1 MKRIIFM
8 CTALLLATSQL
19 LAGGK
24 LDLKSITSGHFQG
37 ERLAEVKPLADGET
51 YAQISRDGKQII
63 KYSFKTGKQVAVLFD
78 VATVRGDVIP
88 RIDGYIMSP
97 DGRRMLIQTNTKPVY
112 RRSYTAEYYIFSIEN
127 NKMEPLSKGGPQQ
140 TPLFSPDGQQIAF
153 VRDNN
158 IHLVK
163 LLYDNAES
171 QVTKDGKWNEI
182 INGIPDWVN
191 EEEFGNNRS
200 MVFTADSRQICWIRY
215 DESKVK
221 QYSMQMFKGLNPAM
235 EQYAGYP
242 GFYTYKYPI
251 AGEQNSTVSVYS
263 FDIKSRQT
271 RKLQVPLKEDDY
283 IPRIIMTS
291 DPAKVAI
298 YTMNR
303 HQDELNI
310 YMANPL
316 STLCKLV
323 ISEKIDKYVRESSM
337 SSIKITDNHILLPS
351 ERSGFTHLYLYNLN
365 GQLKRTVTSGNYE
378 VKDVYGYDEATG
390 DVYYA
395 ANKNGVAEQQVYVA
409 RANGKTEC
417 ISDKAGTNSAIFS
430 SNFKY
435 YINIWSDMNNPNVYT
450 LNDNKGK
457 LLKTLVDNKDLKD
470 KMSQYVLGPR
480 EMFSFTT
487 SEGVKLYGWMVKPAD
502 FDSQKRYPVIMYQYG
517 GPGSQQVL
525 NRWSIGMS
533 GQGAILEHYLAQQ
546 GYVVV
551 CVDNRGTGGRGVEF
565 EKCTYLRLGEKEA
578 RDQVETALWLGNQSY
593 VDKNRIGIWGWSYG
607 GWNTLMS
614 MSEGRPVFC
623 AGVAIAPVTS
633 WRYYDTVYTER
644 YMRTPN
650 ENQSGYDE
658 VNPMA
663 RASQLSGEL
672 LICHGMADDN
682 VHFRNTAEYT
692 EALVQADKDFS
703 ELVYTNRNHSIF
715 GGNTRNHLFRQVIKF
730 FNKEMNNK

>member
-8 CTALLLATSQL
+8 CAALLLATSQL

-430 SNFKY
+430 CNFKY

-457 LLKTLVDNKDLKD
+457 LLKTLVDNKNLKD
-470 KMSQYVLGPR
+470 KMSQYVFGSR

>member
-8 CTALLLATSQL
+8 CAALLLATSQL

-200 MVFTADSRQICWIRY
+200 MVFTADSRQICWIRS

-323 ISEKIDKYVRESSM
+323 ISEKIEKYVRESSM

-658 VNPMA
+658 VNPIA

-692 EALVQADKDFS
+692 EALVLADKDFS

-715 GGNTRNHLFRQVIKF
+715 GGNTRNHLFRQAIKF

>member
-1 MKRIIFM
+1 M
-8 CTALLLATSQL
+8 CAALLLATSQL

-323 ISEKIDKYVRESSM
+323 ISEKIEKYVRESSM

-658 VNPMA
+658 VNPIA

-692 EALVQADKDFS
+692 EALVLADKDFS

-715 GGNTRNHLFRQVIKF
+715 GGNTRNHLFRQAIKF

>member
-1 MKRIIFM
+1 
-8 CTALLLATSQL
+8 
-19 LAGGK
+19 
-24 LDLKSITSGHFQG
+24 
-37 ERLAEVKPLADGET
+37 
-51 YAQISRDGKQII
+51 
-63 KYSFKTGKQVAVLFD
+63 
-78 VATVRGDVIP
+78 
-88 RIDGYIMSP
+88 
-97 DGRRMLIQTNTKPVY
+97 
-112 RRSYTAEYYIFSIEN
+112 
-127 NKMEPLSKGGPQQ
+127 
-140 TPLFSPDGQQIAF
+140 
-153 VRDNN
+153 
-158 IHLVK
+158 
-163 LLYDNAES
+163 
-171 QVTKDGKWNEI
+171 
-182 INGIPDWVN
+182 
-191 EEEFGNNRS
+191 
-200 MVFTADSRQICWIRY
+200 
-215 DESKVK
+215 
-221 QYSMQMFKGLNPAM
+221 
-235 EQYAGYP
+235 
-242 GFYTYKYPI
+242 
-251 AGEQNSTVSVYS
+251 
-263 FDIKSRQT
+263 
-271 RKLQVPLKEDDY
+271 
-283 IPRIIMTS
+283 
-291 DPAKVAI
+291 
-298 YTMNR
+298 
-303 HQDELNI
+303 
-310 YMANPL
+310 
-316 STLCKLV
+316 
-323 ISEKIDKYVRESSM
+323 
-337 SSIKITDNHILLPS
+337 
-351 ERSGFTHLYLYNLN
+351 
-365 GQLKRTVTSGNYE
+365 
-378 VKDVYGYDEATG
+378 
-390 DVYYA
+390 
-395 ANKNGVAEQQVYVA
+395 
-409 RANGKTEC
+409 
-417 ISDKAGTNSAIFS
+417 
-430 SNFKY
+430 
-435 YINIWSDMNNPNVYT
+435 MNNPNVYT

-470 KMSQYVLGPR
+470 KMLQYALGSR

-502 FDSQKRYPVIMYQYG
+502 FDSQKHYPVIMYQYG

>member
-1 MKRIIFM
+1 
-8 CTALLLATSQL
+8 
-19 LAGGK
+19 
-24 LDLKSITSGHFQG
+24 
-37 ERLAEVKPLADGET
+37 
-51 YAQISRDGKQII
+51 
-63 KYSFKTGKQVAVLFD
+63 
-78 VATVRGDVIP
+78 
-88 RIDGYIMSP
+88 
-97 DGRRMLIQTNTKPVY
+97 
-112 RRSYTAEYYIFSIEN
+112 
-127 NKMEPLSKGGPQQ
+127 
-140 TPLFSPDGQQIAF
+140 
-153 VRDNN
+153 
-158 IHLVK
+158 
-163 LLYDNAES
+163 
-171 QVTKDGKWNEI
+171 
-182 INGIPDWVN
+182 
-191 EEEFGNNRS
+191 

-470 KMSQYVLGPR
+470 KMSQYVLGSR

-502 FDSQKRYPVIMYQYG
+502 FDSQKHYPVIMYQYG

-715 GGNTRNHLFRQVIKF
+715 GGNTRNHLFRQAIKF